1 MSSNVAESI
10 NMDGLLQKSLLQT
23 NQLETIVSRYAD
35 IKVLHHPHLK
45 SIISFYCE
53 GMIDSQQLNHYYQ
66 VVLDYLENESKADS
80 LEELPPIQKLFSK
93 KEMVD
98 QMFSGGLLF
107 YKEGTNYF
115 LSVNIANIP
124 QRTPEESKTEV
135 SIKGPRDGFTE
146 SIYTNISLIRKRFK
160 IEQLYN
166 EQFELGSLTK
176 TKVSLLYLH
185 DKADKKVINEVR
197 ERLSSFESESV
208 ISGAQ
213 LEQWLSNKTFSLFP
227 LFDYITR
234 PDFAVESMLRGRF
247 IIILDGSPMVL
258 VGPSN
263 IFLLIKSPEDVHFP
277 YYFIIFQRLLRI
289 VGLVIAIC
297 LPGFWISISSVNIDQ
312 LPFPLLATVVL
323 SREGLPIP
331 LALEALLI
339 LMLFELLRE
348 AGVRMPTAIGQTISI
363 VGGLIIGDAAIR
375 AGLTS
380 PTMIVVIALTAVS
393 TYTLINQSLT
403 GTVTILR
410 VYVLIVS
417 AVLGMYGFFVSI
429 ISILI
434 YLSRLRSFNIAYLE
448 PLSSLQYR
456 ELLSAFLFNPFRRKR
471 FSTSMIQKWRRK

>member
-1 MSSNVAESI
+1 MSSNVAELI
-10 NMDGLLQKSLLQT
+10 NMDSLLHKSLLQT
-23 NQLETIVSRYAD
+23 NQLETLVSRYAD
-35 IKVLHHPHLK
+35 IKVLHNSNIK
-45 SIISFYCE
+45 SVIAFYCE
-53 GMIDSQQLNHYYQ
+53 GMIDTQQLNHYYQ
-66 VVLDYLENESKADS
+66 AVLDYLENESKEDS
-80 LEELPPIQKLFSK
+80 LEELPPIQKLFTK

-98 QMFSGGLLF
+98 RMFSGELLF

-146 SIYTNISLIRKRFK
+146 SIFTNISLIRKRFK
-160 IEQLYN
+160 TDQLYN
-166 EQFELGSLTK
+166 EQFELGSLSK

-197 ERLSSFESESV
+197 ERLTSFESESV

-247 IIILDGSPMVL
+247 IIVIDGSPMVL

-297 LPGFWISISSVNIDQ
+297 LPGFWLSISSVNIDQ

-410 VYVLIVS
+410 VYVLIFS

-434 YLSRLRSFNIAYLE
+434 YLSRLSSFNIAYLE

-456 ELLSAFLFNPFRRKR
+456 EMLSAFLFNPFRRKR
-471 FSTSMIQKWRRK
+471 FSTSMIQKWRR